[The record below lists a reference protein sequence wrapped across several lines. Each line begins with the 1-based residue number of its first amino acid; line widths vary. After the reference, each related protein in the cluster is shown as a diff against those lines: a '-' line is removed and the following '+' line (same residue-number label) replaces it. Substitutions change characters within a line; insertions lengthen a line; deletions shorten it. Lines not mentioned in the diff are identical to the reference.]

1 MKSFDRSILA
11 RALMTGAASLAFVMI
26 GAAVVRA
33 GTVTGADGTAGAFC
47 YGDPSIDESCAVNG
61 GDGESV
67 SAGGNPAVAIGGN
80 GGAAGDTG
88 YGYGDG
94 DGTGNGGNGGS
105 ATAVATGGSIAS
117 ASATGGA
124 GGYSGLSY
132 GGSGGNAFATSKA
145 FGGSGGASSSAYATG
160 GAALSP
166 GGTGGGATATAN
178 ALATRGGLAIALA
191 AATGGEHWIYGGNYG
206 ADATSTAK
214 STFAVAN
221 VRSTDEAE
229 EAANG
234 YQGTTYTVTTNA
246 VAQAGGSGQS
256 FVTPD
261 NGAYAFSTVLPD
273 KADVAT
279 LIGGASTVA
288 SAFLGPRDIVFGTAI
303 LGFNDS
309 PDEQFDSFTFSDSST
324 FDFSYRGDL
333 LLGVIEGDFSVI
345 INGVQVLAEEFVDD
359 GVINLGSSFGP
370 NIDLTIVSY
379 GGDFVL
385 GGAVP
390 EPSTWAMML
399 VGFAGIGFM
408 GWRRRAAWAG

>member
-1 MKSFDRSILA
+1 MIHRSILA
-11 RALMTGAASLAFVMI
+11 RALMTVVASLAFMMI

-33 GTVTGADGTAGAFC
+33 QVGSDGTPGAFC
-47 YGDPSIDESCAVNG
+47 YGDPSADEYCAVNG

-80 GGAAGDTG
+80 GGAAGDSDFG
-88 YGYGDG
+88 LDG
-94 DGTGNGGNGGS
+94 GGNGGNGGS
-105 ATAVATGGSIAS
+105 ATAVATGGSIVS
-117 ASATGGA
+117 ASATGGE
-124 GGYSGLSY
+124 GGVGGLSY
-132 GGSGGNAFATSKA
+132 GGSGGDGSATSKA
-145 FGGSGGASSSAYATG
+145 FGGSGGASASAYATG
-160 GAALSP
+160 GGAP
-166 GGTGGGATATAN
+166 NGGTGGSATATAN
-178 ALATRGGLAIALA
+178 ALATRGGLANSEAI
-191 AATGGEHWIYGGNYG
+191 ATGGKYGFFGGYFGSAN
-206 ADATSTAK
+206 ATAIAK
-214 STFAVAN
+214 STFADVG
-221 VRSTDEAE
+221 VRSTDEATASVSE
-229 EAANG
+229 SVYYDYNTATA
-234 YQGTTYTVTTNA
+234 NA

-279 LIGGASTVA
+279 LIGGASPVA

-345 INGVQVLAEEFVDD
+345 INGVQVLAEEFLDD

-379 GGDFVL
+379 GGDFIL

-399 VGFAGIGFM
+399 VGFAGLGFM
-408 GWRRRAAWAG
+408 GWRRKAAWPV